1 MSSVAAG
8 NASRDVKV
16 YPICSPWFGKAGA
29 EFERAFE
36 PDFMANVGAH
46 IKDKYSNA
54 AKHMAGK
61 DPGGITPPTAAALAL
76 NANAPGTRIDHRG
89 SVAAGAAAAAR
100 ETHAD
105 SVVAF
110 DQRVEDILAALR
122 QHIPVP
128 SIQTLID
135 DMKADVEA
143 DNATAVQLG
152 TRDANGVPILP
163 PVYSPGHPN
172 AGNPL
177 AGADLTAFQAHGNSL
192 ARHVWAAIRTRGI
205 KAASGIKT
213 LTQQASWTTLGM
225 EAVGYDELSCTNLK
239 LMIETLNRESG
250 NIRSNEDKRI
260 KFLSVVHS
268 SNSCAEIRTVCAN
281 ELLSASLQC
290 RIGNVFAGNP
300 DFDLTVNHIHELWV
314 FHLERGAITRRMP
327 RPYLSA
333 LASALYAV
341 VMVHGECA
349 YHVAFLSRF
358 SKDPSVNAMNA
369 VVKLLQYLWC
379 TRSLKIVYRSG
390 DLEMPNITTAT
401 PPLNYAVFS
410 KMDGLLIFSDAA
422 WKTDYTYGGFIVLMA
437 GAAIDWN
444 SSLFKVKLSSSEAEI
459 AAGSR
464 GGKRSAYIR
473 NFIGEV
479 YGLPNLPIQH
489 VIDNNAMPA
498 LTENMGVSKKTEHFA
513 RWMQYLRHLVT
524 HGYMYIHL
532 ARTWEMLADPF
543 TKVTGKDIFLMARN
557 AFYGK
562 QL

>member
-1 MSSVAAG
+1 MSSVAAS

-16 YPICSPWFGKAGA
+16 YPVCSPWFGKAGA
-29 EFERAFE
+29 EFERTFE
-36 PDFMANVGAH
+36 PDFLANVGSH

-54 AKHMAGK
+54 AKHLTGK
-61 DPGGITPPTAAALAL
+61 DPGGVTPPTAAALAL
-76 NANAPGTRIDHRG
+76 NANAPGTLVDHRG

-100 ETHAD
+100 ETYAD
-105 SVVAF
+105 SVAAF
-110 DQRVEDILAALR
+110 NQRDEDILAALR

-128 SIQTLID
+128 SIQNMID
-135 DMKADVEA
+135 QMKAAVEA
-143 DNATAVQLG
+143 DLPTAIQLG
-152 TRDANGVPILP
+152 TRDANGVTILP

-172 AGNPL
+172 AGNAL
-177 AGADLTAFQAHGNSL
+177 AGADLTAFQANGNSL
-192 ARHVWAAIRTRGI
+192 SRHVWAAIRTRGV
-205 KAASGIKT
+205 KAPSGIKT

-239 LMIETLNRESG
+239 LMIETLDRESG

-260 KFLSVVHS
+260 KFLSVVHA
-268 SNSCAEIRTVCAN
+268 SNSCAEIRSVCAN

-290 RIGNVFAGNP
+290 RVGNVFAGNP
-300 DFDLTVNHIHELWV
+300 DFDLYTDIELATG
-314 FHLERGAITRRMP
+314 ESDRTK

-349 YHVAFLSRF
+349 YHVAYLSRF
-358 SKDPSVNAMNA
+358 SKDPSDKAMNA
-369 VVKLLQYLWC
+369 VVMLLQYLWC

-390 DLEMPNITTAT
+390 NLEMPNITTAT

-422 WKTDYTYGGFIVLMA
+422 WKTDYTYGGFVVLMA

-479 YGLPNLPIQH
+479 YGLPSLPIQH

-498 LTENMGVSKKTEHFA
+498 LTENVGVSKKTEHFA

-532 ARTWEMLADPF
+532 ARTWEMIADPF
-543 TKVTGKDIFLMARN
+543 TKVTGKDIFLMTRN